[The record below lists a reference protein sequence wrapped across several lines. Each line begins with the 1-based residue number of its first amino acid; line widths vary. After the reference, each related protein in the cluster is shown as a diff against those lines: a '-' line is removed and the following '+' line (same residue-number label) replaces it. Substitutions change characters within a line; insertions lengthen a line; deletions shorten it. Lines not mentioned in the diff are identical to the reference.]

1 MSHVTASLAHLQ
13 QPTLMPPLPL
23 TFDDA
28 TSASIASIQ
37 RRQNDLRDFQIP
49 RLRSCSES
57 LATQQQ
63 YAAELREDLEVVMRL
78 IEVRIH
84 EFRLICVLN
93 GC

>member
-1 MSHVTASLAHLQ
+1 
-13 QPTLMPPLPL
+13 MPPLPL

-37 RRQNDLRDFQIP
+37 RRQSDLRDFQIP
-49 RLRSCSES
+49 RLRGCGES

-63 YAAELREDLEVVMRL
+63 YAAELREDLETVMRL

-84 EFRLICVLN
+84 GVPLICVLN

>member
-1 MSHVTASLAHLQ
+1 
-13 QPTLMPPLPL
+13 MPPLPL

-28 TSASIASIQ
+28 TSASITSIQ
-37 RRQNDLRDFQIP
+37 RRQSDLRDFQIP
-49 RLRSCSES
+49 RLRGCGES

-63 YAAELREDLEVVMRL
+63 YAAELREDMETVMRL

-84 EFRLICVLN
+84 RVPLICVLN